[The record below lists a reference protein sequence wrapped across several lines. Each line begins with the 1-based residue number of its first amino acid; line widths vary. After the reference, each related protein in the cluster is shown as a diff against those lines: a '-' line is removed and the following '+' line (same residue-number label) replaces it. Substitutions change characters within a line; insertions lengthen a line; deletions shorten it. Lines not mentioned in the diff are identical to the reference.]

1 MHSQSPFKVNDDYSL
16 TQYHITR
23 SYFKKKAC
31 KQCVLCVRYN
41 RILGKH
47 WFNAKRRNEALM
59 ADNFSNLVALMARLR
74 GPDGCPWDLKQT
86 PDSLKPFLVEEC
98 YEVIDALD
106 EGSPEKIRE
115 ELGDLLFQII
125 FHARI
130 AEEQGQF
137 TISDVISCINE
148 KMVRRHP
155 HVFGDTRV
163 SSDKEVLANWEEI
176 KKKEKG
182 YKERKSI
189 LEGVPRNLPSLL
201 RAHSLQERVARV
213 GFDWSR
219 IDEALPKLDEEI
231 AEFKES
237 LKKEDTAGIEEE
249 LGDIFFMLVNISR
262 FLGVNPENALRKT
275 ISKFIYRFRYIEGQ
289 AAEAGKSLNEMTLNE
304 METLW
309 QESKKK

>member
-1 MHSQSPFKVNDDYSL
+1 MDSLCKV
-16 TQYHITR
+16 R
-23 SYFKKKAC
+23 KKVGKN
-31 KQCVLCVRYN
+31 QVRWKWRDEVHMTN
-41 RILGKH
+41 
-47 WFNAKRRNEALM
+47 
-59 ADNFSNLVALMARLR
+59 NFPALVALMAKLR

-86 PDSLKPFLVEEC
+86 PESLKPFLIEEC

-130 AEEQGQF
+130 AEEEGKF
-137 TISDVISCINE
+137 TIYDVIADIND

-155 HVFGDTRV
+155 HIFGNTQV
-163 SSDKEVLANWEEI
+163 SSDKEVVANWEKI

-182 YKERKSI
+182 YAERKSI
-189 LEGVPRNLPSLL
+189 LEGVPRHLPSLL
-201 RAHSLQERVARV
+201 RAHNLQERVARV
-213 GFDWSR
+213 GFDWSS
-219 IDEALPKLDEEI
+219 IDEAMPKLEEEM

-237 LKKEDTAGIEEE
+237 LKKEDAAGIEEE

-275 ISKFIYRFRYIEGQ
+275 ISKFIHRFRYIEEH
-289 AAEAGKSLNEMTLNE
+289 AANAGKSLDEMTLEE

-309 QESKKK
+309 QESKSS